1 MNKEEIKAMIKD
13 CVYSEDGIT
22 YMSDKQYNNY
32 IDIIEQLQKENKIL
46 RENAEHNDKVV
57 DKVNW
62 ENQSLKKENQEL
74 KEKLDKYE
82 NPEDMTLMMMWCTEK
97 AKDKIKEL
105 KDNWNKLKEWIKE
118 YIETNEKWYSS
129 ELSNHDKEYYKK
141 DYIDSKFWLMKFQ
154 NQMQEIE
161 GGMNG

>member
-1 MNKEEIKAMIKD
+1 MIKFD
-13 CVYSEDGIT
+13 KNEFLKPQIYSTLNEYETRCNVTKEI
-22 YMSDKQYNNY
+22 
-32 IDIIEQLQKENKIL
+32 IEEIEQLQQENKIL

-62 ENQSLKKENQEL
+62 ENQLLKKENKQ
-74 KEKLDKYE
+74 
-82 NPEDMTLMMMWCTEK
+82 
-97 AKDKIKEL
+97 L
-105 KDNWNKLKEWIKE
+105 KDNWNKLKEWLEE
-118 YIETNEKWYSS
+118 YIKTNEKWYSS

-141 DYIDSKFWLMKFQ
+141 DYIDCKFWLMKFQ